1 MLAGFVTFTREEWS
15 QLLPSTPLH
24 LTEADAE
31 ALRAADDQVSLSEM
45 TDVYVPL
52 SRLLNL
58 YISSARA
65 LHRSTSD
72 FLGLESDAPV
82 PYVIGVAGGVASGK
96 STTARVLRLLLSR
109 CPEQPRVDVV
119 TTDGFLYPN
128 TTLEARGLVARKG
141 FPESYDQG
149 KLVRFLA
156 DIKAGR
162 PEVAAPV
169 YSHRTY
175 DNVPG
180 RFDVFRRPDVLII
193 EGLSILQTGAGTHV
207 FVSDLLDYSVFVDA
221 SEADIRRW
229 YVARFLALREAAATD
244 VESFYR
250 RFSAMSEEETTA
262 VAEMVW
268 RKINGVNLKENV
280 EPTRLRAQLILEKG
294 PDHSV
299 RRIRLRKL

>member
-1 MLAGFVTFTREEWS
+1 MLARFLTFSRDEWS
-15 QLLPSTPLH
+15 QLLPSTPLR

-31 ALRAADDQVSLSEM
+31 ALRAADEHLSLSEV
-45 TDVYVPL
+45 TEVYVAL

-58 YISSARA
+58 YITSARA

-82 PYVIGVAGGVASGK
+82 PYVIGVAGAVASGK
-96 STTARVLRLLLSR
+96 STTARVLQLLLAR
-109 CPEQPRVDVV
+109 WPEHQRVEVV

-128 TTLEARGLVARKG
+128 ATLEARGLVARKG

-149 KLVRFLA
+149 RLVRFLA

-175 DNVPG
+175 DIVPG

-193 EGLSILQTGAGTHV
+193 EGLSILQMGTTTHV
-207 FVSDLLDYSVFVDA
+207 FVSDLLDYSIFVDA

-229 YVARFLALREAAATD
+229 YVARFLALRKAAIDDAD
-244 VESFYR
+244 SFYS
-250 RFSAMSEEETTA
+250 RFTSMSEEETA
-262 VAEMVW
+262 VVADMVW
-268 RKINGVNLKENV
+268 REVNGVNLKENV
-280 EPTRLRAQLILEKG
+280 EPTRLRAQLILEKAS
-294 PDHSV
+294 DHSV

>member
-1 MLAGFVTFTREEWS
+1 MLRPPRQKES
-15 QLLPSTPLH
+15 QDSGG
-24 LTEADAE
+24 
-31 ALRAADDQVSLSEM
+31 
-45 TDVYVPL
+45 
-52 SRLLNL
+52 
-58 YISSARA
+58 RA
-65 LHRSTSD
+65 LARRD
-72 FLGLESDAPV
+72 
-82 PYVIGVAGGVASGK
+82 
-96 STTARVLRLLLSR
+96 TARVLQALLTRWS
-109 CPEQPRVDVV
+109 PRPKVDLV

-175 DNVPG
+175 DIVPG

>member
-1 MLAGFVTFTREEWS
+1 MPARFVTFTREEWS
-15 QLLPSTPLH
+15 QLLPSTPQR

-31 ALRAADDQVSLSEM
+31 ALRAADEQVSLSEV
-45 TDVYVPL
+45 TDVYLPL

-58 YISSARA
+58 YITGARS
-65 LHRSTSD
+65 LHQSTSS
-72 FLGLESDAPV
+72 FLGLEPDGRV

-96 STTARVLRLLLSR
+96 STTARVLRLLLAR
-109 CPEQPRVDVV
+109 WPEHPRVDVV

-128 TTLEARGLVARKG
+128 ATLEARGLVARKG

-149 KLVRFLA
+149 QLVRFLA
-156 DIKAGR
+156 DIKSGR

-175 DNVPG
+175 DIVPG

-193 EGLSILQTGAGTHV
+193 EGLSILQTGASTHV
-207 FVSDLLDYSVFVDA
+207 FVSDLLDYSIFVDA

-229 YVARFLALREAAATD
+229 YVARFLALRQTAIEDT
-244 VESFYR
+244 ESFYR
-250 RFSAMSEEETTA
+250 RFTGMSEEDTA
-262 VAEMVW
+262 GVAEMVW
-268 RKINGVNLKENV
+268 REINGVNLKENV

-294 PDHSV
+294 GDHSV
-299 RRIRLRKL
+299 RRILLRRL